1 LSSSLGILDIWD
13 MCVAV
18 VFDLFIIIVGVDGI

>member
-13 MCVAV
+13 MFVTV
-18 VFDLFIIIVGVDGI
+18 VFDLLVIVVGVDGV